1 MAKKDKLEATD
12 PRLISR
18 RKIVEASA
26 SIGMILIIVAMFLPL
41 LNMLSIDNLH
51 IFKWIFAGG
60 TLMYWGARCVDISS
74 KGESIRIRRLRR
86 IEFWAGACFGVAAFF
101 WFFNENKFG
110 QTPGVG
116 PLTILKDTILFALA
130 GAVLQIV
137 AAWMIYFR
145 VKKESKR
152 ESNKNA

>member
-1 MAKKDKLEATD
+1 MKKNKKILPDANDPKLIKRRRMAE
-12 PRLISR
+12 SC
-18 RKIVEASA
+18 A

-41 LNMLSIDNLH
+41 LNMLSIERLN
-51 IFKWIFAGG
+51 IFKWIFTIG
-60 TLMYWGARCVDISS
+60 TLLYWGARCVDISS
-74 KGESIRIRRLRR
+74 KDESLRIRRLRR

-101 WFFNENKFG
+101 WFFNEHKYEAVI
-110 QTPGVG
+110 QTG

-145 VKKESKR
+145 QKKEAAQK
-152 ESNKNA
+152 